1 MSVAADSSPTP
12 NTRTL
17 DLASEVRKAV
27 GPGVLRAGR
36 RLPVLERSP
45 VQVDRPGST
54 AGSMASTS
62 REPSGLG
69 PAFDAEY
76 DALPEPLKMIYSP
89 KEYAW
94 LPPELRARVIEQE
107 CLPEVPED

>member
-1 MSVAADSSPTP
+1 MAPTAAC
-12 NTRTL
+12 
-17 DLASEVRKAV
+17 
-27 GPGVLRAGR
+27 
-36 RLPVLERSP
+36 
-45 VQVDRPGST
+45 
-54 AGSMASTS
+54 MASTS

-76 DALPEPLKMIYSP
+76 DALPEPLKMIYSA